1 MKLIYAEHLW
11 RCSHSLQFVQQGRE
25 LHRGAAGCSTGEDFQ
40 SDVIDISVTALYV
53 NLLVVGMR
61 EGAMEKELQAAA
73 SKKISNQMLSTSQSL
88 PFILIVMEDI
98 AIHANNSCISCGASV
113 SCY

>member
-61 EGAMEKELQAAA
+61 EEAMEKELQAAA
-73 SKKISNQMLSTSQSL
+73 SKRISNQMLLTSQLL
-88 PFILIVMEDI
+88 PCSYL
-98 AIHANNSCISCGASV
+98 ACCGSFC
-113 SCY
+113 SKRDWSTEL